1 MIHSKYP
8 NLLYFLYYG
17 SAKELH
23 QVDPDTVK
31 PAIRLRVSIYFNLSF
46 VNIKYLFIV
55 ATCGQDN
62 LSINSRFTY
71 TMKLVNEIN
80 NDHNLE

>member
-1 MIHSKYP
+1 MVYCESQSVK
-8 NLLYFLYYG
+8 
-17 SAKELH
+17 
-23 QVDPDTVK
+23 QVLEIPTRRPFRHRGGQISDV
-31 PAIRLRVSIYFNLSF
+31 IRLRVSIYFNLSF

-71 TMKLVNEIN
+71 IQCIL
-80 NDHNLE
+80 